1 MWLNRRIK
9 LFPKILVLLAGL
21 AIAFSAGVF
30 VKSLKTVKLQDQLA
44 QFACGGSPE
53 LSDGR
58 FVANEVLA
66 WFNNERVSP
75 LAGPLAM
82 VKEEGRRNKEEGRR
96 NKEEGVVLGEASGEK
111 WIDVDLSTQ
120 TVRAMEGENEAFRM
134 LVSTGKWAPTPTGE
148 YRIWIKL
155 RYTKMSGG
163 KKENNTY
170 YYLPNVPFVMY
181 FYQGYGLHGA
191 YWHNN
196 FGQPMS
202 HGCVNLS
209 IADAEKL
216 FYWAD
221 PKMTENE
228 WTVKAT
234 AENPGTRVVIHGTTP
249 RT

>member
-1 MWLNRRIK
+1 M
-9 LFPKILVLLAGL
+9 AGL
-21 AIAFSAGVF
+21 AIVFSAGVF
-30 VKSLKTVKLQDQLA
+30 VKSLKVAKLQDQSPQL
-44 QFACGGSPE
+44 ACGGNPQ

-66 WFNNERVSP
+66 WFNGERVSP
-75 LAGPLAM
+75 MAEPLAFLG
-82 VKEEGRRNKEEGRR
+82 KDEGRGTND
-96 NKEEGVVLGEASGEK
+96 EGVVLGTSEGEK
-111 WIDVDLSTQ
+111 WIDVDLSIQ
-120 TVRAMEGENEAFRM
+120 TVRAMEGESEAFRM
-134 LVSTGKWAPTPTGE
+134 LASTGKWAPTPTGE

-170 YYLPNVPFVMY
+170 YYLPNVPYVMY

-221 PKMTENE
+221 PQMSEGQ

>member
-1 MWLNRRIK
+1 VKYSARTISS
-9 LFPKILVLLAGL
+9 FPKILILLAVT
-21 AIAFSAGVF
+21 AVVFSAGVF
-30 VKSLKTVKLQDQLA
+30 AKSLKVVKLQDQSPQL
-44 QFACGGSPE
+44 ACGGNPQ

-58 FVANEVLA
+58 FAANEVLA

-75 LAGPLAM
+75 LAKPLAFRS
-82 VKEEGRRNKEEGRR
+82 KEDGVGSKEGA
-96 NKEEGVVLGEASGEK
+96 VLGESSGEK

-120 TVRAMEGENEAFRM
+120 TVRAMEGDNEAFRM
-134 LVSTGKWAPTPTGE
+134 LASTGKWAATPTGE

-170 YYLPNVPFVMY
+170 YYLPNVPYVMY

-202 HGCVNLS
+202 HGCVNLA

-221 PKMTENE
+221 PKITENE
-228 WTVKAT
+228 WTVRAT
-234 AENPGTRVVIHGTTP
+234 AENPGTRVVVHGTAP

>member
-1 MWLNRRIK
+1 VKHPARTISS
-9 LFPKILVLLAGL
+9 FPKILFLLAGV
-21 AIAFSAGVF
+21 AVAFSAGVF
-30 VKSLKTVKLQDQLA
+30 WKSLP
-44 QFACGGSPE
+44 QFACGGNPE
-53 LSDGR
+53 VSDGR
-58 FVANEVLA
+58 FAANEILA
-66 WFNNERVSP
+66 WFNGERVSP
-75 LAGPLAM
+75 MAEPLAM
-82 VKEEGRRNKEEGRR
+82 VREEGKGK
-96 NKEEGVVLGEASGEK
+96 KEEGVVLGETSGEK

-120 TVRAMEGENEAFRM
+120 TVRAMEGDNEVLRM
-134 LVSTGKWAPTPTGE
+134 LASTGKWAPTPTGE

-170 YYLPNVPFVMY
+170 YYLPNVPYVMY

-221 PKMTENE
+221 PQMNGDQ

-234 AENPGTRVVIHGTTP
+234 ADNPGTRVVVHGTAP

>member
-1 MWLNRRIK
+1 M
-9 LFPKILVLLAGL
+9 
-21 AIAFSAGVF
+21 
-30 VKSLKTVKLQDQLA
+30 
-44 QFACGGSPE
+44 
-53 LSDGR
+53 SDGR

-66 WFNNERVSP
+66 WFNGERVSP
-75 LAGPLAM
+75 MAEPLAM
-82 VKEEGRRNKEEGRR
+82 SENKDQ
-96 NKEEGVVLGEASGEK
+96 KAKSKEGVVLGETSGEK

-120 TVRAMEGENEAFRM
+120 TVRAMEGESEAFRM
-134 LVSTGKWAPTPTGE
+134 LASTGKWAPTPTGE

-170 YYLPNVPFVMY
+170 YYLPNVPYVMY

-221 PKMTENE
+221 PQMSEGQ

>member
-9 LFPKILVLLAGL
+9 LFPKILFLLAGL
-21 AIAFSAGVF
+21 AIVFSVGVF
-30 VKSLKTVKLQDQLA
+30 AKSLKTAKLQDQSSQLA
-44 QFACGGSPE
+44 CEGTQE

-58 FVANEVLA
+58 FAANEILA
-66 WFNNERVSP
+66 WFNGERVSP
-75 LAGPLAM
+75 LAEPLAM
-82 VKEEGRRNKEEGRR
+82 VKEEGRRKKEEGA
-96 NKEEGVVLGEASGEK
+96 VLGEASGEK

-120 TVRAMEGENEAFRM
+120 TVRAMEGDNEAFRM
-134 LVSTGKWAPTPTGE
+134 LASTGKWAPTPTGE

-170 YYLPNVPFVMY
+170 YYLPNVPYVMY

-196 FGQPMS
+196 FGRPMS
-202 HGCVNLS
+202 HGCVNLA

-221 PKMTENE
+221 PQMTDGQ

-234 AENPGTRVVIHGTTP
+234 ADNPGTRVVVHGVAP

>member
-21 AIAFSAGVF
+21 AIVFSAGVF
-30 VKSLKTVKLQDQLA
+30 VKSLKVAKLQGQSP
-44 QFACGGSPE
+44 QFVCGGSPE

-58 FVANEVLA
+58 FVASEVLA
-66 WFNNERVSP
+66 WFNGERVSP
-75 LAGPLAM
+75 MAQPLALA
-82 VKEEGRRNKEEGRR
+82 KEESRRK
-96 NKEEGVVLGEASGEK
+96 KEEGVVLGETAGEK

-134 LVSTGKWAPTPTGE
+134 LASTGKWAPTPTGE

-170 YYLPNVPFVMY
+170 YYLPNVPYVMY

-209 IADAEKL
+209 IGDAEKL

-221 PKMTENE
+221 PQMTNGQ

>member
-1 MWLNRRIK
+1 M
-9 LFPKILVLLAGL
+9 AGL

-30 VKSLKTVKLQDQLA
+30 VKSLKAAKLQDQSP
-44 QFACGGSPE
+44 QFACGGSPQ

-58 FVANEVLA
+58 FAANEVLA
-66 WFNNERVSP
+66 WFNGERVSP
-75 LAGPLAM
+75 LAEPLALA
-82 VKEEGRRNKEEGRR
+82 KEEGKRQ
-96 NKEEGVVLGEASGEK
+96 KEEGVVLGEASGEK

-120 TVRAMEGENEAFRM
+120 TVRAMEGENEVFRM
-134 LVSTGKWAPTPTGE
+134 LASTGKWALTPTGE
-148 YRIWIKL
+148 YRIWVKM

-163 KKENNTY
+163 SKELHTY
-170 YYLPNVPFVMY
+170 YYLPNVPYVMY

-221 PKMTENE
+221 PQMTDGQ

-234 AENPGTRVVIHGTTP
+234 ADNPGTRVVVHGVTP

>member
-1 MWLNRRIK
+1 M
-9 LFPKILVLLAGL
+9 
-21 AIAFSAGVF
+21 AIAFSAGIF
-30 VKSLKTVKLQDQLA
+30 VKSLKVAKLQDQSPQL
-44 QFACGGSPE
+44 ACGKNPE
-53 LSDGR
+53 VSDGK
-58 FVANEVLA
+58 FVSGEILA
-66 WFNNERVSP
+66 WFNGERVSP
-75 LAGPLAM
+75 ISEPLAF
-82 VKEEGRRNKEEGRR
+82 VGSKEYGVGSREGA
-96 NKEEGVVLGEASGEK
+96 VLGEASGEK

-120 TVRAMEGENEAFRM
+120 TVMAMEGDNEAFRM
-134 LVSTGKWAPTPTGE
+134 LASTGKWAPTPTGE

-170 YYLPNVPFVMY
+170 YYLPNVPYVMY

-221 PKMTENE
+221 PMMTEDE

-234 AENPGTRVVIHGTTP
+234 AENPGTRVVVHGVAP